1 METDI
6 DNLELEIHRI
16 NILCKR
22 ETATDEHGNLIFN
35 DILLDELKDFVYY
48 DTYTNDSFL
57 KVEDLISAGERELSF
72 KCIPT
77 YSYKID
83 VANFLKRVYM
93 HPDRQAWR
101 GQIGLGDI
109 ISIYNNSTGKEDL
122 IYFVGYTQD
131 IKSDNLSIELSNKKL
146 KNNNFRNIAD
156 LLGAAKRSMETI
168 SSKRYLW
175 NKQKYNRINLEQ
187 EVL

>member
-1 METDI
+1 
-6 DNLELEIHRI
+6 
-16 NILCKR
+16 
-22 ETATDEHGNLIFN
+22 
-35 DILLDELKDFVYY
+35 
-48 DTYTNDSFL
+48 
-57 KVEDLISAGERELSF
+57 
-72 KCIPT
+72 
-77 YSYKID
+77 
-83 VANFLKRVYM
+83 M